1 MLSGGRYDGLMEQ
14 FGRKAEAIG
23 FAVDVDAVGACLTVE
38 APKLKT
44 VVHYGPGLLS
54 RALAAVDESP
64 AGSCELSPCRTLDS
78 TLNLAREK
86 GAQQVLV
93 LEAEGERWLTV

>member
-1 MLSGGRYDGLMEQ
+1 MR
-14 FGRKAEAIG
+14 
-23 FAVDVDAVGACLTVE
+23 
-38 APKLKT
+38 
-44 VVHYGPGLLS
+44 H
-54 RALAAVDESP
+54 
-64 AGSCELSPCRTLDS
+64 LSPCRTLDS